1 MAVKP
6 KRHHKTGE
14 SVPGCWIIDYWPTG
28 RNGRRIR
35 REFGSADDPKTEGEA
50 LSLEMELRRLA
61 RREPVSRINPRVFEI
76 LPDWKAEYRNHH
88 EDSTVKDLETCMVHL
103 VAFFGP
109 LFLAEVVPSLIEQ
122 YKGQRLR
129 AKTLKRLKDETDADY
144 IARRETDGRPLSKR
158 TINKELSYLSGFLK
172 WAAEHGY
179 CAPVRVKLFPAKQT
193 RAAKARPLHPAE
205 ASALLEHLEP
215 EYQLIFL
222 LHNDAGL
229 RRAEVLGGGKYHGLR
244 AEDIDLK
251 FGLIYVRGKGD
262 KERIVPITTDRLRL
276 ALETRLKQIKTGH
289 LSINPKTEKPWYSI
303 RKALTRAAEAAGIE
317 KRVYAHLL
325 RHNFGTH
332 AVAAGMN
339 LRTVQEIM
347 GHSTIKTTEIY
358 THMAPYLQ
366 TEAAKL
372 QAFLTSTADKPAPSK
387 PSPEAPPPERG
398 EN

>member
-6 KRHHKTGE
+6 KRHKVTGE
-14 SVPGCWIIDYWPTG
+14 AIPGCWIIDYWPTG
-28 RNGRRIR
+28 RNGKRIIR
-35 REFGSADDPKTEGEA
+35 QFGSVEDTQRESEA
-50 LSLEMELRRLA
+50 LALEMELRRLA
-61 RREPVSRINPRVFEI
+61 RREPVSRVNPRVFEI
-76 LPDWKAEYRNHH
+76 LSDWKTEYRNHH
-88 EDSTVKDLETCMVHL
+88 EPSTVKDLETCLVHL
-103 VAFFGP
+103 VKFFGP
-109 LFLAEVVPSLIEQ
+109 LFLAEVVPTLIEQ

-129 AKTLKRLKDETDADY
+129 CKTLKRKKDEPEADY
-144 IARRETDGRPLSKR
+144 SARREADGRPLSKR

-179 CAPVRVKLFPAKQT
+179 CAPIRVKLFPAKQT
-193 RAAKARPLHPAE
+193 RAAKARPLHPVE
-205 ASALLEHLEP
+205 STALLAQLEP

-229 RRAEVLGGGKYHGLR
+229 RRAEVLGGGKYYGLR
-244 AEDIDLK
+244 AEDIDLA

-262 KERIVPITTDRLRL
+262 KERIVPITTDRLRQ
-276 ALETRLKQIKTGH
+276 ALEQRLKQIKTGH
-289 LSINPKTEKPWYSI
+289 LSLNPKTKKPWYSI

-325 RHNFGTH
+325 RHNFGTT

-372 QAFLTSTADKPAPSK
+372 QAFLTSTAETPPASK
-387 PSPEAPPPERG
+387 PGPEAPPPDRG